1 MSFPTDI
8 EIARAVPARN
18 IVDIARELGLPPE
31 DLIPYGRDKA
41 KVHFRAIEKS
51 RRPEGQLILVSAITP
66 TPAGEG
72 KTTTAIG
79 LAQGLARIGRRTAV
93 ALREPSMGPLFGMKG
108 GATGGG
114 YSQVIPMDDIN
125 LHFTGDFH
133 AITAAHNLLA
143 AALDN
148 ALHHRQV
155 EGLDPRRV
163 VFPRVLDVN
172 DRSLRRVITGLGG
185 ASMGIPMEGH
195 FDITAASE
203 LMAIL
208 CLARD
213 YEDLKQRVERILLGL
228 TYDRTPVTARSLNVA
243 GGVAVV
249 LKDAIHPNLVQTLEG
264 VPAFVHG
271 GPFANIAHGSNSI
284 LATKMALAYADY
296 AVTEAGFGFDLGAE
310 KFFDITCRVGGFTP
324 EACVLVATVRAL
336 KMHGGVKKKA
346 LAEIDPGAVERGL
359 PNLEKHIENIRR
371 FQVPV
376 VVAVNR
382 FHTDAREELDVVLR
396 RCQQLGVPIAL
407 SDGFAR
413 GGDGC
418 VELAELVDRTVCHC
432 QLPLKPLYEFEQPPE
447 EKIER
452 IAKGLYGAEHV
463 DYTAEGRQDLKT
475 VHDLGYD
482 GLAVCM
488 AKTPKSLSDNPE
500 LLGRPKDFII
510 TVRRIEIAAGA
521 GFIVPI
527 TGDIMRMPGLPKRP
541 AYLDMD
547 IGPDGRVSGL
557 S

>member
-1 MSFPTDI
+1 MSFPTDL
-8 EIARAVPARN
+8 EIAHSVTPRP
-18 IVDIARELGLPPE
+18 IEEIAGELGISSQ

-41 KVHFRAIEKS
+41 KVHYRAIERS
-51 RRPEGQLILVSAITP
+51 QRPEGQLILVSAITP

-79 LAQGLARIGRRTAV
+79 LAQGLSRIGKKTAV

-114 YSQVIPMDDIN
+114 YSQVIPMEDIN

-148 ALHHRQV
+148 ALHHRQI
-155 EGLDPRRV
+155 EGLDPRRI
-163 VFPRVLDVN
+163 VFPRVLDMN

-185 ASMGIPMEGH
+185 TSMGIPREGH

-208 CLARD
+208 CLSQD
-213 YEDLKQRVERILLGL
+213 YDDLKERVERILLGL
-228 TYDRTPVTARSLNVA
+228 TYSGEPVTAKSLNVA
-243 GGVAVV
+243 GGVSVV

-264 VPAFVHG
+264 TPAFVHG

-284 LATKMALAYADY
+284 LATKMALAHADY

-310 KFFDITCRVGGFTP
+310 KFFDITCPAGGFAP
-324 EACVLVATVRAL
+324 EACVLVVTARAL
-336 KMHGGVKKKA
+336 KMHGGVKKKD
-346 LAEIDPGAVERGL
+346 LDKPNPGAVERGL
-359 PNLEKHIENIRR
+359 PNMEKHIENICK

-376 VVAVNR
+376 VVALNR
-382 FHTDAREELDVVLR
+382 FGSDTQEELDVVLN
-396 RCQQLGVPIAL
+396 RCKALKVPAAIAD
-407 SDGFAR
+407 SFSR
-413 GGDGC
+413 GGEGC
-418 VELAELVDRTVCHC
+418 EDLARLVDETVCHC
-432 QLPLKPLYEFEQPPE
+432 QLPLKPLYDPSQSPE

-452 IAKGLYGAEHV
+452 IARGLYGAEHV
-463 DYTAEGRQDLKT
+463 DYTADGRKDLKM
-475 VHDLGYD
+475 VYDLGYD
-482 GLAVCM
+482 KLSVCM
-488 AKTPKSLSDNPE
+488 AKTPKSLSDNPD

-510 TVRRIEIAAGA
+510 TVRRIEVAAGA

-527 TGDIMRMPGLPKRP
+527 TGEIMRMPGLPRKP
-541 AYLDMD
+541 AYEEMSIDN
-547 IGPDGRVSGL
+547 DGKIQGL